1 MAKATLLVDALK
13 RELKARGITYAQ
25 LAEKIEMSE
34 ASLKRMF
41 SQKNFTLQRLDEILQ
56 ASGIDLRDLSLSSTD
71 ESRLIS
77 ELTYKQEEEIVGN
90 PRIFLIAAS
99 LLNLLTVEQ
108 IIKIY
113 EITPVELTKYLI
125 HLDKIGF
132 LQLLP
137 NNRVKLLVS
146 RTFRW
151 IPNGPIQQMFKQE
164 AYADYL
170 DSDFDNDHELIR
182 VVNVMLS
189 SASAQALINRLKQV
203 AREFSDQHQEDSTL
217 PFDEKHPVTFMLA
230 ARPWLPRPFKG
241 LIRKEYMDAK
251 LRKPGAK

>member
-41 SQKNFTLQRLDEILQ
+41 SQKNFTLQRLDEILN
-56 ASGIDLRDLSLSSTD
+56 ASGIDLRDLSLSSTE

-77 ELTYKQEEEIVGN
+77 ELTHKQEEEIVGN
-90 PRIFLIAAS
+90 PKILLLAAS
-99 LLNLLTVEQ
+99 LLNLLSVEQ

-113 EITPVELTKYLI
+113 DITPVELTKYLI

-137 NNRVKLLVS
+137 NNRVKLLVA

-151 IPNGPIQQMFKQE
+151 IPNGPIHNMFKQE

-170 DSDFDNDHELIR
+170 DSDFDGNHEMIR

-189 SASAQALINRLKQV
+189 KTSAQALLNRMKQV
-203 AREFSDQHQEDSTL
+203 AREFSDQHQEDASL
-217 PFDEKHPVTFMLA
+217 PFEEKQPISFMLA
-230 ARPWLPRPFKG
+230 ARPWLPRPFKE
-241 LIRKEYMDAK
+241 LIRKEYMEAK
-251 LRKPGAK
+251 LKQSSKK